1 MMSWYGL
8 RINQERSL
16 LKVHMWLQ
24 RLVKKRI
31 IGEYFNTG
39 AQRKF
44 WLRLWNKK
52 TLTKIKT
59 FAWRA
64 CEDILPTKANLAKHC
79 IIDKIIYDFYAVE
92 TEDGMHS
99 PNLLCI
105 GCVGIVFLA

>member
-1 MMSWYGL
+1 M
-8 RINQERSL
+8 
-16 LKVHMWLQ
+16 HMWLQ

-64 CEDILPTKANLAKHC
+64 CEDILPTKANLAKRC
-79 IIDKIIYDFYAVE
+79 IIDKTIYDFYAVE